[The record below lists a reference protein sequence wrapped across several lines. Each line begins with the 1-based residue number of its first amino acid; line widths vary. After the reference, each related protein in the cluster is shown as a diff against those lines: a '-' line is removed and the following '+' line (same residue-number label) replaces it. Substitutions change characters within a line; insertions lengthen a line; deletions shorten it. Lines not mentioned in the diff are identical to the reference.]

1 MAGTAAVVRLEDVHK
16 TYRTGEVDVHA
27 VRGVSLE
34 IARGE
39 FVAFMGSSGSG
50 KSTLMNLLGCLDR
63 PTRGRY
69 LLDGFDVSGLDRD
82 QLADIRNRKL
92 GFVFQSFNLLPRTS
106 ALENVELPLLYGEH
120 RLTNAE
126 LGEKA
131 RKVLATVGLS
141 GREDHHPSQLSGGQ
155 QQRVAIARALIND
168 PEVVL
173 ADEPTGNLDSRT
185 SLEIMDIF
193 QKLNERGITIVMV
206 THETDIAAFAK
217 RNIVMRDGTVQTDQP
232 SRTTP
237 DCGKRNEEFGDQEMK
252 FESTFKIA
260 FRALRRNKLRSVLT
274 ALGIII
280 GVGAV
285 IAMVSIGNGAKAQV
299 EQQIAS
305 LGENVILIFSGS
317 VTSSG
322 IRTGWGSAG
331 TLKIEDA
338 EAIRR
343 EVPGVIA
350 VSEEVISTRQ
360 VSAGNQNW
368 FTRVY
373 GESPEYFDIRQ
384 WPLSDGASFTGQDV
398 RSSNKVCV
406 IGRTTASQV
415 FGSEDP
421 IGQVLRIQGVPFL
434 VTGVLTPKGLSPQ
447 GTDQDDIVIMP
458 YTSAMKRVIG
468 GSTLRGINVQVASP
482 NDLAPAQQQ
491 ITELLRQRH
500 NIRAGRDDDFTV
512 RNQQEIAE
520 TATATSRIMALL
532 LGAIASVSL
541 IVGGIGIMNIM
552 LVSVTE
558 RTREIGVRLAV
569 GAHGRDIL
577 TQFLIEA
584 VTLSVIGGAIGILL
598 GLGASRML
606 SVFAH
611 WPTLISIPSIIAAF
625 FVSAAVGIFFGF
637 YPAREA
643 ARLDP
648 IEALRYE

>member
-1 MAGTAAVVRLEDVHK
+1 MK
-16 TYRTGEVDVHA
+16 VD
-27 VRGVSLE
+27 
-34 IARGE
+34 
-39 FVAFMGSSGSG
+39 
-50 KSTLMNLLGCLDR
+50 
-63 PTRGRY
+63 
-69 LLDGFDVSGLDRD
+69 
-82 QLADIRNRKL
+82 
-92 GFVFQSFNLLPRTS
+92 
-106 ALENVELPLLYGEH
+106 
-120 RLTNAE
+120 
-126 LGEKA
+126 
-131 RKVLATVGLS
+131 
-141 GREDHHPSQLSGGQ
+141 
-155 QQRVAIARALIND
+155 
-168 PEVVL
+168 
-173 ADEPTGNLDSRT
+173 
-185 SLEIMDIF
+185 
-193 QKLNERGITIVMV
+193 
-206 THETDIAAFAK
+206 
-217 RNIVMRDGTVQTDQP
+217 
-232 SRTTP
+232 
-237 DCGKRNEEFGDQEMK
+237 
-252 FESTFKIA
+252 STFKIA

-350 VSEEVISTRQ
+350 VSEEVVSTSQ

-384 WPLSDGASFTGQDV
+384 WPLNDGAIFTPQDV
-398 RSSNKVCV
+398 RSANKVCV
-406 IGRTTASQV
+406 IGRTTAAQI
-415 FGSEDP
+415 FGSDNP
-421 IGQVLRIQGVPFL
+421 IGQVLRVKGVPFL

-468 GSTLRGINVQVASP
+468 GSTLRAINVQVASP

-491 ITELLRQRH
+491 ITDLLRQRH

-520 TATATSRIMALL
+520 TATATSRVMTLL

-584 VTLSVIGGAIGILL
+584 VTLSVIGGVIGILL
-598 GLGASRML
+598 GLGTSHML
-606 SVFAH
+606 SAFAH

>member
-1 MAGTAAVVRLEDVHK
+1 
-16 TYRTGEVDVHA
+16 
-27 VRGVSLE
+27 
-34 IARGE
+34 
-39 FVAFMGSSGSG
+39 
-50 KSTLMNLLGCLDR
+50 
-63 PTRGRY
+63 
-69 LLDGFDVSGLDRD
+69 
-82 QLADIRNRKL
+82 
-92 GFVFQSFNLLPRTS
+92 
-106 ALENVELPLLYGEH
+106 
-120 RLTNAE
+120 
-126 LGEKA
+126 
-131 RKVLATVGLS
+131 
-141 GREDHHPSQLSGGQ
+141 
-155 QQRVAIARALIND
+155 
-168 PEVVL
+168 
-173 ADEPTGNLDSRT
+173 
-185 SLEIMDIF
+185 
-193 QKLNERGITIVMV
+193 
-206 THETDIAAFAK
+206 
-217 RNIVMRDGTVQTDQP
+217 
-232 SRTTP
+232 
-237 DCGKRNEEFGDQEMK
+237 MK

-260 FRALRRNKLRSVLT
+260 FRALRRNKLRSALT

-317 VTSSG
+317 ITSSG

-331 TLKIEDA
+331 TLKIDDA

-343 EVPGVIA
+343 EVPGVIG
-350 VSEEVISTRQ
+350 VSEEIVSTSQ

-368 FTRVY
+368 FTRIF
-373 GESPEYFDIRQ
+373 GESPEYFDIRK
-384 WPLSDGASFTGQDV
+384 WPLSDGAIFTPQDV
-398 RSSNKVCV
+398 RSANKVCV
-406 IGRTTASQV
+406 IGRTTATQV
-415 FGSEDP
+415 FGSENP
-421 IGQVLRIQGVPFL
+421 IGQVLRIKGVPFL

-447 GTDQDDIVIMP
+447 GTDQDDIVVMP

-500 NIRAGRDDDFTV
+500 NIRPGRDDDFTV

-520 TATATSRIMALL
+520 AATETSRVMSLL

-584 VTLSVIGGAIGILL
+584 VTLSSIGGVIGIVV
-598 GLGASRML
+598 GLGASQIL
-606 SVFAH
+606 SAVAH
-611 WPTLISIPSIIAAF
+611 WPTLISLGSIIVAF
-625 FVSAAVGIFFGF
+625 FFSAAVGIFFGF

>member
-1 MAGTAAVVRLEDVHK
+1 MR
-16 TYRTGEVDVHA
+16 VD
-27 VRGVSLE
+27 
-34 IARGE
+34 
-39 FVAFMGSSGSG
+39 
-50 KSTLMNLLGCLDR
+50 
-63 PTRGRY
+63 
-69 LLDGFDVSGLDRD
+69 
-82 QLADIRNRKL
+82 
-92 GFVFQSFNLLPRTS
+92 
-106 ALENVELPLLYGEH
+106 
-120 RLTNAE
+120 
-126 LGEKA
+126 
-131 RKVLATVGLS
+131 
-141 GREDHHPSQLSGGQ
+141 
-155 QQRVAIARALIND
+155 
-168 PEVVL
+168 
-173 ADEPTGNLDSRT
+173 
-185 SLEIMDIF
+185 
-193 QKLNERGITIVMV
+193 
-206 THETDIAAFAK
+206 
-217 RNIVMRDGTVQTDQP
+217 
-232 SRTTP
+232 
-237 DCGKRNEEFGDQEMK
+237 
-252 FESTFKIA
+252 STFKIA

-299 EQQIAS
+299 EEQIAS
-305 LGENVILIFSGS
+305 LGENVILVFSGS

-343 EVPGVIA
+343 EVPGVVA
-350 VSEEVISTRQ
+350 VSEEVVSTSQ

-368 FTRVY
+368 FTRIY

-384 WPLSDGASFTGQDV
+384 WPLSEGAIFTPQDV
-398 RSSNKVCV
+398 RSANKVCV
-406 IGRTTASQV
+406 IGRTTASQI
-415 FGSEDP
+415 FGSENP
-421 IGQVLRIQGVPFL
+421 IGQILRIKGVPFL

-468 GSTLRGINVQVASP
+468 GTTLRGINVQVASP
-482 NDLAPAQQQ
+482 NDLEPGQQQ
-491 ITELLRQRH
+491 IIELLRQRH
-500 NIRAGRDDDFTV
+500 NIRPGRDDDFTV

-520 TATATSRIMALL
+520 AATATSKVMTLL

-541 IVGGIGIMNIM
+541 VVGGIGIMNIM

-584 VTLSVIGGAIGILL
+584 VTLSSIGGVIGIVI
-598 GLGASRML
+598 GLGTSQVL
-606 SVFAH
+606 SKVAH
-611 WPTLISIPSIIAAF
+611 WPTLISLTSIIVAF
-625 FVSAAVGIFFGF
+625 FFSAAVGIFFGF